1 MKYQR
6 LPRFICLILAAL
18 MLLPAAVACAET
30 GTSNETTAGNAETKA
45 PVASETVA
53 ETESIYDAEG
63 YLKDDLP
70 ETLNYGNQEV
80 AVLHWNDADYEEF
93 FAASENGEIVND
105 SIYQRNSK
113 VEARLD
119 IQLKFV
125 GTAGDTN
132 NEAAFAGF
140 LGNSI
145 SAGEKAYDVVGA
157 YSYTAGLCTVENLYY
172 DMTDV
177 NYLDFEKPWW
187 PSNLIEQSTINNK
200 LYFVSGDI
208 SANVIYAMY
217 VIFFNKGIQ
226 NEFKLE
232 DPYQLVHDGKWTLDK
247 MMDYSKGIY
256 SDTNSNGT
264 KDVGDRAGVYVYTL
278 HLDPFL
284 WGSDIFIIDSTA
296 GKFELSEDYLGEKTY
311 LLQQK
316 LKNFFEKTDDGIHH
330 TIKDEQHKYFG
341 EELALFMPERCHRAI
356 AFSETTVDFG
366 VLPVPK
372 YDEAQEDY
380 ITIMGNTFSLY
391 SMPADVVDPE
401 MSAAVIECMASE
413 SHRTIIPALYE
424 RSFQYRY
431 SKEEVAAQMF
441 DIAKEGVVFDMAR
454 IFSNSLS
461 AYKAWQGAIR
471 YPNAWTT
478 TVDMEL
484 RMWKNQLAKIL
495 ESLE

>member
-1 MKYQR
+1 
-6 LPRFICLILAAL
+6 
-18 MLLPAAVACAET
+18 
-30 GTSNETTAGNAETKA
+30 
-45 PVASETVA
+45 
-53 ETESIYDAEG
+53 
-63 YLKDDLP
+63 
-70 ETLNYGNQEV
+70 
-80 AVLHWNDADYEEF
+80 
-93 FAASENGEIVND
+93 
-105 SIYQRNSK
+105 
-113 VEARLD
+113 
-119 IQLKFV
+119 
-125 GTAGDTN
+125 
-132 NEAAFAGF
+132 
-140 LGNSI
+140 
-145 SAGEKAYDVVGA
+145 
-157 YSYTAGLCTVENLYY
+157 
-172 DMTDV
+172 
-177 NYLDFEKPWW
+177 
-187 PSNLIEQSTINNK
+187 
-200 LYFVSGDI
+200 
-208 SANVIYAMY
+208 MY

-247 MMDYSKGIY
+247 MIDYSKGIY
-256 SDTNSNGT
+256 SDTNFNGT

-356 AFSETTVDFG
+356 AFSETAVDFG

-391 SMPADVVDPE
+391 SMPADVADPE

-454 IFSNSLS
+454 IYSNSLG

-471 YPNAWTT
+471 YATAWTT
-478 TVDMEL
+478 TVDREL
-484 RMWKNQLAKIL
+484 RMWKNQIEKIL
-495 ESLE
+495 VSFE